1 MNLKVLKRL
10 FHYLKNYKGKFAISV
25 LAAFAGTVFTVIAP
39 RLLGDVT
46 TVLYAGITDHVWY
59 VEKLADGTVN
69 PASVW
74 VQGPFMPVGKVQA
87 VIWLIA
93 ALTVMYVLSFLF
105 NSSANRMMARIASC
119 VVKDIRSD
127 IDNKMHRMKLDYYD
141 TRTNGEILSVITNDV
156 DAVNTL
162 LGKNL
167 FQSISAV
174 ITLVGVL
181 AMLLSINGWLAL
193 IAALMVPGT
202 LVLSGPVMK
211 RGGKSFA
218 AQQNLLGDVNGY
230 VEEMFNGQNVVS
242 SFNYQEKAVEQFE
255 SLNEELRGAAEKAEK
270 YSGTIMPLTQMV
282 NNIGYALSGLVG
294 CLLALKGYMTV
305 GSIQSALQYTKTFQ
319 QPFSAFA
326 QMSSQISAAMAAGN
340 RIFMLLDT
348 EEEIPDPQSGKVP
361 ALCDGAVEFRNVR
374 FGYTPDRLLMT
385 DVSFEARPGQKIAI
399 VGPTGAGKTTLIN
412 LLMRFYETGGGEIL
426 VDGINTKEMERCEL
440 RKHFGMVLQDT
451 WLFEGSIRDNLK
463 YSAVREVSDEEME
476 AAAVSVSADA
486 FIRTMP
492 GGYDMVLSKGAE
504 NISQGQRQLL
514 TIARAVIADPEIM
527 ILDEATS
534 NVDAYT
540 EQAIQNAM
548 AVLMKGRTSF
558 VIAHRLS
565 TIRDADVILYME
577 NGDIR
582 EVGDHDAL
590 MKQNGKY
597 AALYN
602 SQFT

>member
-10 FHYLKNYKGKFAISV
+10 FRYLKNYKGKFGLSV
-25 LAAFAGTVFTVIAP
+25 LAVSVGTLFTVIAP

-46 TVLYAGITDHVWY
+46 TVLYAGITDHAWFI
-59 VEKLADGTVN
+59 EKLPDGTAD
-69 PASVW
+69 PATVW

-87 VIWLIA
+87 IIWLIA
-93 ALTVMYVLSFLF
+93 ALTVMYVLSFFF
-105 NSSANRMMARIASC
+105 NSMANRMMARIASN
-119 VVKDIRSD
+119 VVRDLRSD
-127 IDNKMHRMKLDYYD
+127 IDSKMHRMKLDYYD
-141 TRTNGEILSVITNDV
+141 TRANGEILSVITNDV
-156 DAVNTL
+156 EAVQTL

-167 FQSISAV
+167 FQCISAA
-174 ITLVGVL
+174 ITMIGVFV
-181 AMLLSINGWLAL
+181 MLLMINGWLTL
-193 IAALMVPGT
+193 IAVLMIPGT

-211 RGGKSFA
+211 RGAKSFA

-230 VEEMFNGQNVVS
+230 VEEMYNGQSVVS
-242 SFNYQEKAVEQFE
+242 AFNYQEKAIEQFE
-255 SLNEELRGAAEKAEK
+255 SLNEELRSAAEKAEK
-270 YSGTIMPLTQMV
+270 YSGAVMPLTQMV
-282 NNIGYALSGLVG
+282 NNIGYAVSGLAG
-294 CLLALKGYMTV
+294 CLLALKGALPV
-305 GSIQSALQYTKTFQ
+305 GNIQSALQYTKTIQ
-319 QPFSAFA
+319 QPFSTFA
-326 QMSSQISAAMAAGN
+326 QLSGLLSSAMAAGN
-340 RIFMLLDT
+340 RIFALLDA
-348 EEEIPDPQSGKVP
+348 EEEIPDPRPGKVP
-361 ALCDGAVEFRNVR
+361 ALCNGAVEFRNVR

-385 DVSFEARPGQKIAI
+385 GVSFEARPGQKIAI

-412 LLMRFYETGGGEIL
+412 LLMRFYETDGGEIL
-426 VDGINTKEMERCEL
+426 VDGVNTKEMERSEL

-451 WLFEGSIRDNLK
+451 WLFEGAIRDNLK
-463 YSAVREVSDEEME
+463 YSAVREVSDGEME
-476 AAAVSVSADA
+476 AAARSVSADA
-486 FIRTMP
+486 FIHTMP

-504 NISQGQRQLL
+504 NISQGQKQLL

-577 NGDIR
+577 NGDIK

-590 MKQNGKY
+590 MRQNGKY

-602 SQFT
+602 SQFA

>member
-1 MNLKVLKRL
+1 MNLKTLKRL
-10 FHYLKNYKGKFAISV
+10 FHYLRNYKRKLV
-25 LAAFAGTVFTVIAP
+25 LAILAALTGTLFTVIAP

-46 TVLYAGITDHVWY
+46 TVLYAGITDQVWF
-59 VEKLADGTVN
+59 VEKLPDGTVN

-74 VQGPFMPVGKVQA
+74 VQGPFMPIGKVQA
-87 VIWLIA
+87 VVWLITV
-93 ALTVMYVLSFLF
+93 LVVMYGLSFF
-105 NSSANRMMARIASC
+105 FHTVANRMMARIASC
-119 VVKDIRSD
+119 AVQDIRSD
-127 IDNKMHRMKLDYYD
+127 IDHKMHRMKLDYYD

-156 DAVNTL
+156 DAINML

-174 ITLVGVL
+174 ITLTGVL
-181 AMLLSINGWLAL
+181 VMLLSINGWLAL
-193 IAALMVPGT
+193 IAALMIPGT
-202 LVLSGPVMK
+202 MILSGPVMK
-211 RGGKSFA
+211 RGGKSFTE
-218 AQQNLLGDVNGY
+218 QQKLLGDVNGF

-242 SFNYQEKAVEQFE
+242 SFNYQEKAIEQFD
-255 SLNEELRGAAEKAEK
+255 SLNQELKGAAAKAEK

-282 NNIGYALSGLVG
+282 NNIGYAVSGLVG

-305 GSIQSALQYTKTFQ
+305 GNIQSALQYTKTFQ
-319 QPFSAFA
+319 QPFSTFA
-326 QMSSQISAAMAAGN
+326 QMSSQISSAMAAGD
-340 RIFMLLDT
+340 RIFELLDA
-348 EEEIPDPQSGKVP
+348 EEEIPDLQPGKVP
-361 ALCDGAVEFRNVR
+361 ELCDGAVAFRNVR
-374 FGYTPDRLLMT
+374 FGYTPDRPLMT
-385 DVSFEARPGQKIAI
+385 DVSFEAKPGQKIAI

-412 LLMRFYETGGGEIL
+412 LLMRFYETDGGEIL
-426 VDGINTKEMERCEL
+426 VDGVNTKEMERREL

-451 WLFEGSIRDNLK
+451 WLFEGTIRDNLK
-463 YSAVREVSDEEME
+463 YAAAGEVSDEEME
-476 AAAVSVSADA
+476 AAARSVSADA
-486 FIRTMP
+486 FIHTMP
-492 GGYDMVLSKGAE
+492 GGYDMILSKGAE

-565 TIRDADVILYME
+565 TIRDANVILYME
-577 NGDIR
+577 NGDIK

-602 SQFT
+602 SQFA